1 MTNIKIGNL
10 SSAPISFDLAEEDIN
25 LIKGGTTEPIAL
37 SFSSK
42 CPIPT
47 KGKCLFDISIMPPP
61 PLTPYIIPA

>member
-1 MTNIKIGNL
+1 MTNIKIENL
-10 SSAPISFDLAEEDIN
+10 SSASISFDLAEEDIN

-47 KGKCLFDISIMPPP
+47 KGKCLFDIRIMVDPGP
-61 PLTPYIIPA
+61 TPYIIPA